1 MTLLD
6 YKMIE
11 KDDIPKIPL
20 YMDQVTGYLDEVLE
34 GVRRNDD
41 EKTLT
46 KTMINNYVKS
56 GLIESPVKKKYN
68 QDQLMSLIMIYFLK
82 GSTQIQEIE
91 TILKSFDDKSVLYN
105 RFKTILDEELSKLE
119 QVEDDPVDEILRLLI
134 SSSLHK
140 KYAERLIDQF
150 LE

>member
-1 MTLLD
+1 
-6 YKMIE
+6 MIE

>member
-1 MTLLD
+1 
-6 YKMIE
+6 
-11 KDDIPKIPL
+11 
-20 YMDQVTGYLDEVLE
+20 MDQVTGYLDEVLE
-34 GVRRNDD
+34 GVRRNED

-119 QVEDDPVDEILRLLI
+119 KVEKDTADEILRLLI